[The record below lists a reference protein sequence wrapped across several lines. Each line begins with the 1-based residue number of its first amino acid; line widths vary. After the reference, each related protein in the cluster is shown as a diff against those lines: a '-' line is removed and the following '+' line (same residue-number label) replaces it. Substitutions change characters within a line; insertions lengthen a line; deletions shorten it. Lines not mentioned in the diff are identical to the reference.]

1 MTKDS
6 DRFSERQEH
15 RSIKELFLG
24 QLPLEAETSMFILVN
39 VLDFF
44 MTYWLIV
51 SGNFREANPVAKYF
65 LDHWGPVKGMLYFK
79 LSLVTIVCIIT
90 QIIALKDVGK
100 AAWVLKFGALVV
112 SCVVIYSLMLYLRQ
126 I

>member
-1 MTKDS
+1 MTKGLDKS
-6 DRFSERQEH
+6 SKRREP
-15 RSIKELFLG
+15 RSFKDLFLG
-24 QLPLEAETSMFILVN
+24 QLPLESETSMFILVN

-44 MTYWLIV
+44 MTYWLIAA
-51 SGNFREANPVAKYF
+51 GNFREANPVAKYF

-100 AAWVLKFGALVV
+100 AAWVLKFGTIVV
-112 SCVVIYSLMLYLRQ
+112 SCVVVYSLTLYLRQ
-126 I
+126 M